1 MRKVYIFIG
10 APCSGKST
18 LINKMK
24 KDGDMI
30 FSTND
35 ILEQIVK
42 TYTLDSY
49 TDLLECTMHAQMNY
63 FKSLYEQLCN
73 LMFSSAVV
81 YHSGNIFVDCIN
93 MTKNQ
98 RKIWFE
104 DLSDENTEF
113 IAVDFHESVSII
125 ELLER
130 NAICSEMST
139 IGKKLPDEFIEN
151 IYNSYEVPTKEEGF
165 FTIIKP

>member
-18 LINKMK
+18 LIERMR
-24 KDGDMI
+24 KDGDMV

-49 TDLLECTMHAQMNY
+49 TDLLECTMNPEMNY

-73 LMFSSAVV
+73 LMFSAAVV
-81 YHSGNIFVDCIN
+81 YYEGNIFVDCIN
-93 MTKNQ
+93 MTKYQ

-113 IAVDFHESVSII
+113 IAVDFNDSVSLD

-130 NAICSEMST
+130 NAISSEMSK
-139 IGKKLPDEFIEN
+139 IGKKLPNDLIEE
-151 IYNSYEVPTKEEGF
+151 IHKLYEEPTKEEGF